1 MPKVQKMPAILFY
14 TGDWLKDPAVR
25 MLTLSQRGLWIDMLS
40 LMYECSDR
48 GYLSLK
54 NGQPVSTEQLCR
66 MVGCLDIKTVEECLE
81 AMESV
86 GVFSRTK
93 DGVIYSRRMVNDE
106 KIREAKAKAGRA
118 SGKSRNKKR
127 TQLEQ
132 NLNKEATPLEYEYE
146 DETVIEK
153 PVVINSS
160 ERANSSYMNRTQV
173 QDAWN
178 VIPENRQRGFGKFQ
192 TAFIDNVIHGCVDI
206 KRVKSALREYFSS
219 SEGMGEYWRTPA
231 TLIEDFI
238 WEENPALWGRGRAK
252 ESVFPSDVFEHQKI
266 ITRYISA
273 SDENKE
279 NYAKLYEHQESAG
292 KVESQIKASIAFRV
306 WNKYPEYRK

>member
-25 MLTLSQRGLWIDMLS
+25 MMTLTQRGLWIDMLS
-40 LMYECSDR
+40 LMYESSDR

-118 SGKSRNKKR
+118 SGKSRNKKG
-127 TQLEQ
+127 TQPEQ
-132 NLNKEATPLEYEYE
+132 KRNTQATALEYET
-146 DETVIEK
+146 ETEIEV
-153 PVVINSS
+153 PVVDSSSDQNNSNWTC
-160 ERANSSYMNRTQV
+160 RHIV
-173 QDAWN
+173 QQAWMA
-178 VIPENRQRGFGKFQ
+178 IPVKRQRGRGRFQ
-192 TAFIDNVIHGCVDI
+192 TAIIENVVEENVDVE
-206 KRVKSALREYFSS
+206 KVKSALIAYYESD
-219 SEGMGEYWRTPA
+219 EGRGKWWRTPP
-231 TLIEDFI
+231 TLIEDII
-238 WEENPALWGRGRAK
+238 WEENPEQWSNRRGEEK
-252 ESVFPSDVFEHQKI
+252 GFPHTIFDHDKIVQKYRSDNEENEKNYQAHSKKLKDGGLQASE
-266 ITRYISA
+266 ITTR
-273 SDENKE
+273 
-279 NYAKLYEHQESAG
+279 
-292 KVESQIKASIAFRV
+292 IAYKV
-306 WNKYPEYRK
+306 WNKHPKYRI